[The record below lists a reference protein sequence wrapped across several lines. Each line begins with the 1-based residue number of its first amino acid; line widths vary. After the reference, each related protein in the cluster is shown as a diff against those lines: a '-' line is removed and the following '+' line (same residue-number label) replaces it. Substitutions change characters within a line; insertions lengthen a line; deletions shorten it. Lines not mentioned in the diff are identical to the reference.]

1 MQGSTVM
8 LKITVGFSNSVFA
21 TQMEE
26 VYVTAERERN
36 AADRMLDS
44 FLNMF
49 ETLLQMA
56 SYSHGSGSTQFCVEG
71 MCQNIFW
78 LNCFNV
84 QKMLVRF
91 SESEH

>member
-1 MQGSTVM
+1 MESANKCTVM

-44 FLNMF
+44 FL
-49 ETLLQMA
+49 LR
-56 SYSHGSGSTQFCVEG
+56 STQLCVEG
-71 MCQNIFW
+71 MCQNIF
-78 LNCFNV
+78 
-84 QKMLVRF
+84 
-91 SESEH
+91 